1 MNKASLIG
9 AVLALL
15 LLIASAYISV
25 TLPISEKGIPF
36 TAQSLVVFVI
46 AGLFRP
52 KSSALIIGVYLL
64 LGLMGLPV
72 FAEGSAGWDK
82 LAGASGGFL
91 YGFMFA
97 GIAISMIIKG
107 NISSSRWVFFAMFSG
122 TIILFFFGL
131 GQLTYKFGWEKALEY
146 GLYPFWQ
153 MALVKALLAALVVLA
168 VRRPL
173 KMVD

>member
-1 MNKASLIG
+1 MNNNSLKG
-9 AVLALL
+9 TVLALL

-36 TAQSLVVFVI
+36 TAQSLVVFII
-46 AGLFRP
+46 AGLFKP
-52 KSSALIIGVYLL
+52 KSSGLIILAYLL
-64 LGLMGLPV
+64 LGLIGLPV
-72 FAEGSAGWDK
+72 FAEGSAGWEK

-91 YGFMFA
+91 YGFLFA
-97 GIAISMIIKG
+97 GIAISMIIIG
-107 NISSSRWVFFAMFSG
+107 NTSSFMLVFIAMLLG